1 MAKRRAT
8 PEELELWRHVAQTV
22 RPIKSKRRAAPSK
35 EQASAAAASAH
46 AKSGKPAAPAAT
58 VAKPKPSAAPKPH
71 ELTHGLS
78 HGIDRR
84 QAARFR
90 KGKLPIE
97 GKIDL
102 HGRTQQDAHDDLL
115 AFLKRAHGAG
125 KRTVLVVTG
134 KGMTKGGMTKGG
146 MTGSK
151 TGILRQA
158 VPRWLNEPAFRSLV
172 LAFDHAEPQHGG
184 EGALYVLLKRVRER

>member
-1 MAKRRAT
+1 MAKRRVT

-22 RPIKSKRRAAPSK
+22 RPIKSKRRTAAPKAEAPDSPASK
-35 EQASAAAASAH
+35 T
-46 AKSGKPAAPAAT
+46 KIGKPGKPAAPAAPLP
-58 VAKPKPSAAPKPH
+58 KPKPPTPTKPH

-84 QAARFR
+84 QAERFR
-90 KGKLPIE
+90 KGKLPID

-115 AFLKRAHGAG
+115 AFIRGAHSAG

-134 KGMTKGGMTKGG
+134 KGMTT
-146 MTGSK
+146 SK

-158 VPRWLNEPAFRSLV
+158 VPRWLNEPAFRHLV
-172 LAFDHAEPQHGG
+172 LAFDYAEPQDGG
-184 EGALYVLLKRVRER
+184 EGALYVLLKRVREKP

>member
-1 MAKRRAT
+1 MAKRRVT
-8 PEELELWRHVAQTV
+8 PDELELWHHVAQTV
-22 RPIKSKRRAAPSK
+22 RPLKSRRRTSQPKQEPTNAPAAK
-35 EQASAAAASAH
+35 KAA
-46 AKSGKPAAPAAT
+46 KPAAP
-58 VAKPKPSAAPKPH
+58 VAPAVKAQPKPAKPH

-84 QAARFR
+84 QAERFR

-115 AFLKRAHGAG
+115 AFLKRAHAAG
-125 KRTVLVVTG
+125 KRTMLVVTG
-134 KGMTKGGMTKGG
+134 KGMTT
-146 MTGSK
+146 SR

-158 VPRWLNEPAFRSLV
+158 VPRWLNEPAFRPLV
-172 LAFDHAEPQHGG
+172 LAFDYAEPQHGG
-184 EGALYVLLKRVRER
+184 EGAIYVLLKRVREKR

>member
-1 MAKRRAT
+1 MAKRRVT
-8 PEELELWRHVAQTV
+8 PDELELWRHVAQSV
-22 RPIKSKRRAAPSK
+22 RPIKSRRRSASPKEEAPDAPAPKTKASK
-35 EQASAAAASAH
+35 
-46 AKSGKPAAPAAT
+46 PTAPAA
-58 VAKPKPSAAPKPH
+58 APKAQPRAPGKPH

-90 KGKLPIE
+90 KGKLAID

-115 AFLKRAHGAG
+115 AFLKRAHAAG
-125 KRTVLVVTG
+125 KRNMLVVTG
-134 KGMTKGGMTKGG
+134 KGMTT
-146 MTGSK
+146 SK
-151 TGILRQA
+151 VGILRQA

-172 LAFDHAEPQHGG
+172 LAFDYAEPQHGG
-184 EGALYVLLKRVRER
+184 EGALYVLVKRVREK

>member
-1 MAKRRAT
+1 MAKRRVT
-8 PEELELWRHVAQTV
+8 PDELELWRHVAQTV
-22 RPIKSKRRAAPSK
+22 RPIKSKRRPVKSEEPTPPVPPVK
-35 EQASAAAASAH
+35 PQT
-46 AKSGKPAAPAAT
+46 AKSAKPAVAPAKPAPPAP
-58 VAKPKPSAAPKPH
+58 AKPHA
-71 ELTHGLS
+71 LTHGTS

-115 AFLKRAHGAG
+115 AFLKRAHAAG

-134 KGMTKGGMTKGG
+134 KGMTTA
-146 MTGSK
+146 K

-172 LAFDHAEPQHGG
+172 LAFDYAEPQHGG
-184 EGALYVLLKRVRER
+184 EGALYVLMKRVREKT

>member
-1 MAKRRAT
+1 MAKRRVT
-8 PEELELWRHVAQTV
+8 PDELELWRHVAQTV
-22 RPIKSKRRAAPSK
+22 RPIKSRRRSAPSK
-35 EQASAAAASAH
+35 EDASSTPAPK
-46 AKSGKPAAPAAT
+46 AKSGKPTARPPAAEASTEPAPA
-58 VAKPKPSAAPKPH
+58 KPH
-71 ELTHGLS
+71 ALTHGLS

-90 KGKLPIE
+90 KGKLTIE

-125 KRTVLVVTG
+125 KRNLLVVTG
-134 KGMTKGGMTKGG
+134 KGMTT
-146 MTGSK
+146 SK
-151 TGILRQA
+151 IGILRQA

-172 LAFDHAEPQHGG
+172 LAFDYAEPQHGG
-184 EGALYVLLKRVRER
+184 EGALYVLMKRVREKSFPSATSCG

>member
-8 PEELELWRHVAQTV
+8 PEELELWRHIAQTV
-22 RPIKSKRRAAPSK
+22 RPIKSRRRAAQPKDEAPSAPAAK
-35 EQASAAAASAH
+35 AKAVKAAA
-46 AKSGKPAAPAAT
+46 PAAPA
-58 VAKPKPSAAPKPH
+58 PKQPPPAPAKPH

-84 QAARFR
+84 QAERFR
-90 KGKLPIE
+90 KGKLPID

-115 AFLKRAHGAG
+115 AFLKRAHASG

-134 KGMTKGGMTKGG
+134 KGMTQGK
-146 MTGSK
+146 TGPK
-151 TGILRQA
+151 IGILRQA
-158 VPRWLNEPAFRSLV
+158 VPRWLNEPAFRALV
-172 LAFDHAEPQHGG
+172 LAFDYAEPQHGG
-184 EGALYVLLKRVRER
+184 EGALYVLLKRVREKP

>member
-1 MAKRRAT
+1 MAKRRVT
-8 PEELELWRHVAQTV
+8 PDELELWRHVAQSV
-22 RPIKSKRRAAPSK
+22 RPIKSKRRPAPPKEPAPSAPPAK
-35 EQASAAAASAH
+35 PKSA
-46 AKSGKPAAPAAT
+46 KPAAPP
-58 VAKPKPSAAPKPH
+58 VSPAKPQPPTKHH

-84 QAARFR
+84 QAERFR
-90 KGKLPIE
+90 KGKLTIE

-115 AFLKRAHGAG
+115 AFLRRAHAAG
-125 KRTVLVVTG
+125 KRNVLVVTG
-134 KGMTKGGMTKGG
+134 KGMTT
-146 MTGSK
+146 SK

-172 LAFDHAEPQHGG
+172 LAFDYAEPQHGG
-184 EGALYVLLKRVRER
+184 EGALYVLLKRVREKR

>member
-1 MAKRRAT
+1 MPKRRVT
-8 PEELELWRHVAQTV
+8 PEELELWRNVAQTV
-22 RPIKSKRRAAPSK
+22 RPIKSKRRAALPK
-35 EQASAAAASAH
+35 EEAPGAPAPK
-46 AKSGKPAAPAAT
+46 AKTAKPATPAPPPP
-58 VAKPKPSAAPKPH
+58 KPKPAPSAKPH
-71 ELTHGLS
+71 ELAHGLS

-84 QAARFR
+84 QAERFR

-115 AFLKRAHGAG
+115 AFLRRAHAAG

-134 KGMTKGGMTKGG
+134 KGMTT
-146 MTGSK
+146 SK

-172 LAFDHAEPQHGG
+172 LAFDYAEPQHGG
-184 EGALYVLLKRVRER
+184 EGALYVLLKRVREK

>member
-1 MAKRRAT
+1 MAKRRVT

-22 RPIKSKRRAAPSK
+22 RPIKSKRRAVQPTDEA
-35 EQASAAAASAH
+35 
-46 AKSGKPAAPAAT
+46 PAAPAAR
-58 VAKPKPSAAPKPH
+58 AKADKQAAPAPPAAKRASPAAPKPH

-84 QAARFR
+84 QAERFR

-115 AFLKRAHGAG
+115 AFLKRAHAAG

-134 KGMTKGGMTKGG
+134 KGITT
-146 MTGSK
+146 SK
-151 TGILRQA
+151 TGVLRQA

-172 LAFDHAEPQHGG
+172 LAFDYAEPQHGG
-184 EGALYVLLKRVRER
+184 EGALYVLLKRAREKR